1 MDKPE
6 HKKWETP
13 GTFILNGAYVLLF
26 VILYCLI
33 FWELSGRWGV
43 Q

>member
-1 MDKPE
+1 M
-6 HKKWETP
+6 KWETP
-13 GTFILNGAYVLLF
+13 GTFILNLVYIVLF
-26 VILYCLI
+26 VILYYYF

>member
-1 MDKPE
+1 ME
-6 HKKWETP
+6 KWETP
-13 GTFILNGAYVLLF
+13 GTFVLNLVYVGLFIVLYVLF
-26 VILYCLI
+26 